1 MTTCDIMRHHSIIL
15 DIQHNIHTHAHTK
28 QQISATLHH
37 KNVRLVDKIYN
48 FLDRPPLFKCWLFLS
63 YFLMQG
69 GGGLTQQWGWDYL
82 SFALYWGCLQICR
95 HFGKVEGSMLNPN
108 KLRIHLL
115 IISNS
120 WVASQDFFLHNVGL
134 EFVRN
139 FVFWVGGFT

>member
-1 MTTCDIMRHHSIIL
+1 MTTCDIMRHPSIIL

-48 FLDRPPLFKCWLFLS
+48 FLDRPPPSSNVDCFFLIS
-63 YFLMQG
+63 WCK
-69 GGGLTQQWGWDYL
+69 GGGLTQQWGWEYL

-120 WVASQDFFLHNVGL
+120 WVASQDFFLHTVVL

-139 FVFWVGGFT
+139 FFLGGGFP